1 MHLQARFNKHWA
13 HTFPQFSKDGHFV
26 LAVSGG
32 ADSVVLAHLLK
43 GAGINFEIAHCNFGL
58 RGAES
63 DRDENFV
70 QALAVSLDVPFHVKH
85 FDTNAFAL
93 EHKISIQEAARD
105 LRYAWFATF
114 NTIVVTAHHANDNI
128 ETVFMHFC
136 RGTGIAGLTGIE
148 PYKANERLLR
158 PLLIFH
164 KQEIL
169 DYANEAGIAFVE
181 DSSNSSDK
189 YTRNFFRHQV
199 LPSVR
204 EVYPQSEQNIL
215 LTIKH
220 LREVSEVYK
229 EAMQKIV
236 SKLQFINGNEIHIP
250 VLMWQ
255 KAKPL
260 DTITFEMLYPY
271 GFTAAQVPEVIK
283 LLSAHNGAVLVS
295 GTHRLI
301 KNRNWMILAPLASA
315 INTSVVVVEQND
327 ASIDFPVGTLTLQTT
342 IAQVPDA
349 SDNNTCMLDAAALQ
363 YPLILRPTATG
374 DYFYPLGM
382 QKKKKLSKF
391 LIDLKLSK
399 TAKEKVWVL
408 VSNNRIA
415 WVIGYRIDN
424 RFKITPASKYVVKLS
439 LLAPAL

>member
-13 HTFPQFSKDGHFV
+13 QTFPQFSKDGHFV

-43 GAGINFEIAHCNFGL
+43 GAGVNFEIAHCNFKL

-63 DRDENFV
+63 DREEAFV
-70 QALAVSLDVPFHVKH
+70 KNLAVILDVPFSCKH
-85 FDTNAFAL
+85 FDTEAYATA
-93 EHKISIQEAARD
+93 HKISIQEAARN
-105 LRYAWFATF
+105 LRYDWFATS
-114 NTIVVTAHHANDNI
+114 NKVVITAHHANDNI

-148 PYKANERLLR
+148 PYKVKERLLR
-158 PLLIFH
+158 PLLVFH
-164 KQEIL
+164 KHEII
-169 DYANEAGIAFVE
+169 DYATEAGIAFVE
-181 DSSNSSDK
+181 DSSNASDK

-199 LPSVR
+199 LPSVQ
-204 EVYPQSEQNIL
+204 EVFPKSEQNIL
-215 LTIKH
+215 HTIKH

-229 EAMQKIV
+229 IAMQKIV
-236 SKLQFINGNEIHIP
+236 SKLQFIHGNEIHIP

-260 DTITFEMLYPY
+260 DTVSFELLYPY
-271 GFTAAQVPEVIK
+271 GFTAAQIPEAIK
-283 LLSAHNGAVLVS
+283 LLDAHNGAVLIS
-295 GTHRLI
+295 PTHRLI
-301 KNRNWMILAPLASA
+301 KNRNWMILAPLETST
-315 INTSVVVVEQND
+315 NTSVVVVDQND
-327 ASIDFPVGTLTLQTT
+327 TSVHYPGGVLVLQSS
-342 IAQVPDA
+342 AAMVPEA
-349 SDNNTCMLDAAALQ
+349 SDSNTCMLYAAALQ
-363 YPLILRPTATG
+363 FPLILRPAATG

-391 LIDLKLSK
+391 FIDLKLSK

-408 VSNNRIA
+408 VSDNRIA

-424 RFKITPASKYVVKLS
+424 RFKLTPASTAAVKLTFS
-439 LLAPAL
+439 PATL

>member
-283 LLSAHNGAVLVS
+283 LLSAYNGAVLLS

-301 KNRNWMILAPLASA
+301 KNRNWMILAPLALA

-408 VSNNRIA
+408 VSNNRIV

-424 RFKITPASKYVVKLS
+424 RFKITPASKYAVKLS

>member
-13 HTFPQFSKDGHFV
+13 QTFPQFSKDGHFV

-43 GAGINFEIAHCNFGL
+43 GAGVNFELAHCNFKL

-63 DRDENFV
+63 DRDESFV
-70 QALAVSLDVPFHVKH
+70 KNLAVTLDVPFSCKH
-85 FDTNAFAL
+85 FDTEGYATA
-93 EHKISIQEAARD
+93 HKISIQEAARN
-105 LRYAWFATF
+105 LRYDWFATF
-114 NTIVVTAHHANDNI
+114 NTIVITAHHANDNI

-148 PYKANERLLR
+148 PYKVKERLLR
-158 PLLIFH
+158 PLLVFH
-164 KQEIL
+164 KHEII
-169 DYANEAGIAFVE
+169 DYATEAGIAFVE
-181 DSSNSSDK
+181 DSSNASDK

-199 LPSVR
+199 LPSVQ
-204 EVYPQSEQNIL
+204 EVFPKSEQNIL
-215 LTIKH
+215 HTIKH

-229 EAMQKIV
+229 IAMQKIV
-236 SKLQFINGNEIHIP
+236 SKLQFIHGNEIHIP

-260 DTITFEMLYPY
+260 DTVSFELLYPY
-271 GFTAAQVPEVIK
+271 GFTAAQIPEAIK
-283 LLSAHNGAVLVS
+283 LLDAHNGAVLIS
-295 GTHRLI
+295 PTHRLI
-301 KNRNWMILAPLASA
+301 KNRNWMILAPLETAT
-315 INTSVVVVEQND
+315 NTSVVVVEQD
-327 ASIDFPVGTLTLQTT
+327 DTSVHFPGGVLGLQSS
-342 IAQVPDA
+342 AALVPEA
-349 SDNNTCMLDAAALQ
+349 SDSNTCMLDAAALQ
-363 YPLILRPTATG
+363 FPLILRPAATG

-391 LIDLKLSK
+391 FIDLKLSK

-408 VSNNRIA
+408 VSDNRIA

-424 RFKITPASKYVVKLS
+424 RFKLTPASSGAVKLTFS
-439 LLAPAL
+439 PATL

>member
-43 GAGINFEIAHCNFGL
+43 GAGVNFEIAHCNFKL

-63 DRDENFV
+63 DRDEAFV
-70 QALAVSLDVPFHVKH
+70 KNLAVILDVPFSCKH
-85 FDTNAFAL
+85 FDTEAYATA
-93 EHKISIQEAARD
+93 HKISIQEAARN
-105 LRYAWFATF
+105 LRYDWFATF
-114 NTIVVTAHHANDNI
+114 NTIVITAHHANDNI

-148 PYKANERLLR
+148 PYKVKERLLR
-158 PLLIFH
+158 PLLVFH
-164 KQEIL
+164 KHEII
-169 DYANEAGIAFVE
+169 DYATEAGIAFVE
-181 DSSNSSDK
+181 DSSNASDK
-189 YTRNFFRHQV
+189 YARNFFRHQV
-199 LPSVR
+199 LPAVQ
-204 EVYPQSEQNIL
+204 EVYPKSEQNIL
-215 LTIKH
+215 HTIKH

-229 EAMQKIV
+229 IAMQKIV
-236 SKLQFINGNEIHIP
+236 SKLQFIQGNEIHIP

-260 DTITFEMLYPY
+260 DTVSFELLYPY
-271 GFTAAQVPEVIK
+271 GFTAAQIPEAIK
-283 LLSAHNGAVLVS
+283 LLDAHNGAVLIS
-295 GTHRLI
+295 PTHRLI
-301 KNRNWMILAPLASA
+301 KNRNGMILAPLETST
-315 INTSVVVVEQND
+315 NTSVVVVDQND
-327 ASIDFPVGTLTLQTT
+327 TSVHYPGGVLVLQSS
-342 IAQVPDA
+342 AAMVPEA
-349 SDNNTCMLDAAALQ
+349 SDSNTCMLYAAALQ
-363 YPLILRPTATG
+363 FPLILRPAATG

-391 LIDLKLSK
+391 FIDLKLSK

-408 VSNNRIA
+408 VSDNRIA

-424 RFKITPASKYVVKLS
+424 RFKLTPATSTAVKLS
-439 LLAPAL
+439 FLPSVL

>member
-43 GAGINFEIAHCNFGL
+43 GAGVNFEIAHCNFKL

-63 DRDENFV
+63 DRDEAFV
-70 QALAVSLDVPFHVKH
+70 KNLAVILDVPFSYKH
-85 FDTNAFAL
+85 FDTEAYATA
-93 EHKISIQEAARD
+93 HKISIQEAARN
-105 LRYAWFATF
+105 LRYDWFATF
-114 NTIVVTAHHANDNI
+114 NTIVITAHHANDNI

-148 PYKANERLLR
+148 PYKVKERLLR
-158 PLLIFH
+158 PLLVFH
-164 KQEIL
+164 KHEII
-169 DYANEAGIAFVE
+169 DYATEAGIAFVE
-181 DSSNSSDK
+181 DSSNASDK

-199 LPSVR
+199 LPSVQ
-204 EVYPQSEQNIL
+204 EVFPKSEQNIL
-215 LTIKH
+215 HTIKH

-229 EAMQKIV
+229 IAMQKIV
-236 SKLQFINGNEIHIP
+236 SKLQFIHGNEIHIP

-260 DTITFEMLYPY
+260 DTVSFELLYPY
-271 GFTAAQVPEVIK
+271 GFTAAQIPEAIK
-283 LLSAHNGAVLVS
+283 LLDAHNGAVLIS
-295 GTHRLI
+295 PTHRLI
-301 KNRNWMILAPLASA
+301 KNRNWMILAPLETST
-315 INTSVVVVEQND
+315 NTSVVVVDQND
-327 ASIDFPVGTLTLQTT
+327 TSVHYPGGVLVLQSS
-342 IAQVPDA
+342 AAMVPEA
-349 SDNNTCMLDAAALQ
+349 SDSNTCMLDAAALQ
-363 YPLILRPTATG
+363 FPLILRPAATG

-391 LIDLKLSK
+391 FIDLKLSK

-408 VSNNRIA
+408 VSDNRIA

-424 RFKITPASKYVVKLS
+424 RFKLTPASTAAVKLTFS
-439 LLAPAL
+439 PATL

>member
-13 HTFPQFSKDGHFV
+13 QTFPQFSKDGHFV

-43 GAGINFEIAHCNFGL
+43 GAGVNFEIAHCNFKL

-63 DRDENFV
+63 DRDEAFV
-70 QALAVSLDVPFHVKH
+70 KNLAVTLDVPFSYKH
-85 FDTNAFAL
+85 FDTEAYATA
-93 EHKISIQEAARD
+93 HKISIQEAARN
-105 LRYAWFATF
+105 LRYDWFATF
-114 NTIVVTAHHANDNI
+114 NTIVITAHHANDNI

-148 PYKANERLLR
+148 PYKVKERLLR
-158 PLLIFH
+158 PLLVFH
-164 KQEIL
+164 KHEII
-169 DYANEAGIAFVE
+169 DYATEAGIAFVE
-181 DSSNSSDK
+181 DSSNASDK

-199 LPSVR
+199 LPSVQ
-204 EVYPQSEQNIL
+204 EVFPKSEQNIL
-215 LTIKH
+215 HTIKH

-229 EAMQKIV
+229 IAMQKIV
-236 SKLQFINGNEIHIP
+236 SKLQFIHGNEIHIP

-260 DTITFEMLYPY
+260 DTVSFELLYPY
-271 GFTAAQVPEVIK
+271 GFTAAQIPEAIK
-283 LLSAHNGAVLVS
+283 LLDAHNGAVLIS
-295 GTHRLI
+295 PTHRLI
-301 KNRNWMILAPLASA
+301 KNRNWMILAPLETAT
-315 INTSVVVVEQND
+315 NTSVVVVEQD
-327 ASIDFPVGTLTLQTT
+327 DTSVHFPGGVLGLQSS
-342 IAQVPDA
+342 AALVPEA
-349 SDNNTCMLDAAALQ
+349 SDSNTCMLDAAALQ
-363 YPLILRPTATG
+363 FPLILRPAATG

-391 LIDLKLSK
+391 FIDLKLSK

-408 VSNNRIA
+408 VSDNRIA

-424 RFKITPASKYVVKLS
+424 RFKLTPASSGAVKLTFS
-439 LLAPAL
+439 PATL

>member
-283 LLSAHNGAVLVS
+283 LLSAYNGAVLLS

-301 KNRNWMILAPLASA
+301 KNRNWMILAPLALA

-408 VSNNRIA
+408 VSNNRIV

>member
-13 HTFPQFSKDGHFV
+13 QTFPQFSADGHFV

-63 DRDENFV
+63 DRDEKFV
-70 QALAVSLDVPFHVKH
+70 NALAVSLDVPFHVKH
-85 FDTNAFAL
+85 FDTAANAAEL
-93 EHKISIQEAARD
+93 KISIQEAARD

-114 NTIVVTAHHANDNI
+114 NTVVITAHHANDNI
-128 ETVFMHFC
+128 ETVFMHLC
-136 RGTGIAGLTGIE
+136 RGTGIEGLTGIE
-148 PYKANERLLR
+148 PYKVKERLLR

-164 KQEIL
+164 KHEIL

-181 DSSNSSDK
+181 DSSNGSDK

-199 LPSVR
+199 LPAVR

-215 LTIKH
+215 HTIKH

-229 EAMQKIV
+229 AAMQKIV
-236 SKLQFINGNEIHIP
+236 SKLQFINGHEIHIP

-271 GFTAAQVPEVIK
+271 GFTAAQIPEAIK
-283 LLSAHNGAVLVS
+283 MLSAHNGAVLIS
-295 GTHRLI
+295 PTHRLI
-301 KNRNWMILAPLASA
+301 KNRYWMILAPLETAT
-315 INTSVVVVEQND
+315 NTSVVVVDQND
-327 ASIDFPVGTLTLQTT
+327 ASVNYPGGTIQLQTSA
-342 IAQVPDA
+342 AQVPA
-349 SDNNTCMLDAAALQ
+349 VSDNNTCMLDAAALQ
-363 YPLILRPTATG
+363 FPLILRPAATG

-391 LIDLKLSK
+391 FIDLKLSK

-408 VSNNRIA
+408 VSDNRIA

-424 RFKITPASKYVVKLS
+424 RFKITPASTAAVKCS
-439 LLAPAL
+439 FSPIA

>member
-189 YTRNFFRHQV
+189 YTRNFFRHQL

-229 EAMQKIV
+229 EAMQKIL

-349 SDNNTCMLDAAALQ
+349 SDNNTCMLDAAALK

>member
-1 MHLQARFNKHWA
+1 MHFQARFNKHWA
-13 HTFPQFSKDGHFV
+13 QTFPQFSKDGHFV

-43 GAGINFEIAHCNFGL
+43 GAGINFEIAHCNFKL

-63 DRDENFV
+63 DRDEAFV
-70 QALAVSLDVPFHVKH
+70 KNLAATLDVPFSCKH
-85 FDTNAFAL
+85 FDTEAYATA
-93 EHKISIQEAARD
+93 HKISIQEAARD

-114 NTIVVTAHHANDNI
+114 NTIVITAHHANDNI
-128 ETVFMHFC
+128 ETVFMHLC

-148 PYKANERLLR
+148 PYKVQERLLR
-158 PLLIFH
+158 PLLVFH
-164 KQEIL
+164 KQEII
-169 DYANEAGIAFVE
+169 DYATEAGIAFVE
-181 DSSNSSDK
+181 DSSNASDK
-189 YTRNFFRHQV
+189 YARNFFRHQV
-199 LPSVR
+199 LPAVQ
-204 EVYPQSEQNIL
+204 EVYPKSEQNIL
-215 LTIKH
+215 HTIKH

-229 EAMQKIV
+229 AAMQKIV
-236 SKLQFINGNEIHIP
+236 SKLQFINGHEIHIP

-271 GFTAAQVPEVIK
+271 GFSAAQVPEAIK
-283 LLSAHNGAVLVS
+283 MLSAHNGAVLIS
-295 GTHRLI
+295 PSHRLI
-301 KNRNWMILAPLASA
+301 KNRNWMILAPLETA

-327 ASIDFPVGTLTLQTT
+327 TSVHYPGGTISVQ
-342 IAQVPDA
+342 ISSAQLPEA
-349 SDNNTCMLDAAALQ
+349 SDNNMCMLDEAALQ
-363 YPLILRPTATG
+363 FPLILRPAATG

-391 LIDLKLSK
+391 FIDLKLSK

-424 RFKITPASKYVVKLS
+424 RFKITPASTEAVKFTFS
-439 LLAPAL
+439 PTAL

>member
-13 HTFPQFSKDGHFV
+13 QTFPQFSVDGHFV

-32 ADSVVLAHLLK
+32 ADSAVLAHLLK

-58 RGAES
+58 RAEES
-63 DRDENFV
+63 NRDEAFV
-70 QALAVSLDVPFHVKH
+70 KNLAVALDVPFSCKH
-85 FDTNAFAL
+85 FATKEYASA
-93 EHKISIQEAARD
+93 HKISIQEAARD

-114 NTIVVTAHHANDNI
+114 NTVVITAHHANDNI

-148 PYKANERLLR
+148 PYKVKERLLR

-164 KQEIL
+164 KQEIV
-169 DYANEAGIAFVE
+169 DYAKNEGIEFVE
-181 DSSNSSDK
+181 DSSNVSDK

-199 LPSVR
+199 LPAVQV
-204 EVYPQSEQNIL
+204 VYPQSEQNIL
-215 LTIKH
+215 HTIKH

-229 EAMQKIV
+229 AAMQKMV

-260 DTITFEMLYPY
+260 DTITFEMLYPF
-271 GFTAAQVPEVIK
+271 GFTAAQVPEAIK
-283 LLSAHNGAVLVS
+283 LLTANNGAVLIS
-295 GTHRLI
+295 PTHRLI
-301 KNRNWMILAPLASA
+301 KNRNWMIFAPLEAA
-315 INTSVVVVEQND
+315 NNTSVVVVDQND
-327 ASIDFPVGTLTLQTT
+327 TSVDFPGGKLTLQTT
-342 IAQVPDA
+342 APEVPEA
-349 SDNNTCMLDAAALQ
+349 SDNNTCMLDAVDLQ
-363 YPLILRPTATG
+363 FPLILRPAAAG

-391 LIDLKLSK
+391 FIDLKLSK
-399 TAKEKVWVL
+399 IAKEKVWVL
-408 VSNNRIA
+408 VSDTRIV

-424 RFKITPASKYVVKLS
+424 RFKMKSASTAAVKLS
-439 LLAPAL
+439 YLPNFL

>member
-13 HTFPQFSKDGHFV
+13 QTFPQFSADGHFV

-63 DRDENFV
+63 DRDEKFV
-70 QALAVSLDVPFHVKH
+70 NALAVSLDVPFHVKH
-85 FDTNAFAL
+85 FDTAANAAEL
-93 EHKISIQEAARD
+93 KISIQEAARD

-114 NTIVVTAHHANDNI
+114 NTVVITAHHANDNI
-128 ETVFMHFC
+128 ETVFMHLC

-148 PYKANERLLR
+148 PYKVKERLLR

-164 KQEIL
+164 KQEIV

-199 LPSVR
+199 LTAVR

-215 LTIKH
+215 HTIKH

-229 EAMQKIV
+229 AAMQKIV

-260 DTITFEMLYPY
+260 DTITFELLYPF
-271 GFTAAQVPEVIK
+271 GFTAAQMPEAIK
-283 LLSAHNGAVLVS
+283 ILSAHNGAVLIS
-295 GTHRLI
+295 PTHRLI
-301 KNRNWMILAPLASA
+301 KNRNWMIVAPLATAS
-315 INTSVVVVEQND
+315 NTSLVVVEQND
-327 ASIDFPVGTLTLQTT
+327 ASIDFPAGTLTLQTT
-342 IAQVPDA
+342 IAQVPDT
-349 SDNNTCMLDAAALQ
+349 SDNNTCLLDAAALQ
-363 YPLILRPTATG
+363 FPLILRPAATG

-391 LIDLKLSK
+391 FIDLKLSK

-408 VSNNRIA
+408 VSDNRIV

-424 RFKITPASKYVVKLS
+424 RFKITPASKNAFKLN

>member
-43 GAGINFEIAHCNFGL
+43 GAGVNFEIAHCNFKL

-63 DRDENFV
+63 DRDEAFV
-70 QALAVSLDVPFHVKH
+70 KNLAVILDVPFSCKH
-85 FDTNAFAL
+85 FDTEAYATA
-93 EHKISIQEAARD
+93 HKISIQEAARN
-105 LRYAWFATF
+105 LRYDWFATF
-114 NTIVVTAHHANDNI
+114 NTIVITAHHANDNI

-148 PYKANERLLR
+148 PYKVKERLLR
-158 PLLIFH
+158 PLLVFH
-164 KQEIL
+164 KHEII
-169 DYANEAGIAFVE
+169 DYATEAGIAFVE
-181 DSSNSSDK
+181 DSSNASDK

-199 LPSVR
+199 LPSVQ
-204 EVYPQSEQNIL
+204 EVFPKSEQNIL
-215 LTIKH
+215 HTIKH

-229 EAMQKIV
+229 IAMQKIV
-236 SKLQFINGNEIHIP
+236 SKLQFIHGNEIHIP

-260 DTITFEMLYPY
+260 DTVSFELLYPY
-271 GFTAAQVPEVIK
+271 GFTAAQIPEAIK
-283 LLSAHNGAVLVS
+283 LLYAHNGAVLIS
-295 GTHRLI
+295 PTHRLI
-301 KNRNWMILAPLASA
+301 KNRNWMILAPLETST
-315 INTSVVVVEQND
+315 NTSVVVVDQND
-327 ASIDFPVGTLTLQTT
+327 TSVHYPGGVLVLQSS
-342 IAQVPDA
+342 AAMVPEA
-349 SDNNTCMLDAAALQ
+349 SDSNTCMLYAAALQ
-363 YPLILRPTATG
+363 FPLILRPAATG

-391 LIDLKLSK
+391 FIDLKLSK

-408 VSNNRIA
+408 VSDNRIA

-424 RFKITPASKYVVKLS
+424 RFKLTPASSAAVKLTFS
-439 LLAPAL
+439 PAAL

>member
-13 HTFPQFSKDGHFV
+13 QTFPQFSADGHFV

-63 DRDENFV
+63 DRDEKFV
-70 QALAVSLDVPFHVKH
+70 NALAVSLDVPFHVKH
-85 FDTNAFAL
+85 FDTAAYAAEL
-93 EHKISIQEAARD
+93 KISIQEAARD

-114 NTIVVTAHHANDNI
+114 NTVVITAHHANDNI
-128 ETVFMHFC
+128 ETVFMHLC

-148 PYKANERLLR
+148 PYKVKERLLR

-189 YTRNFFRHQV
+189 YARNFFRHQV
-199 LPSVR
+199 LPAVQ

-215 LTIKH
+215 HTIKH

-229 EAMQKIV
+229 TAMQKIV

-255 KAKPL
+255 KSKPL
-260 DTITFEMLYPY
+260 DTITFEMLYPF
-271 GFTAAQVPEVIK
+271 GFTAAQVPEAIK
-283 LLSAHNGAVLVS
+283 LLSAHNGAVLIS
-295 GTHRLI
+295 PTHRLI
-301 KNRNWMILAPLASA
+301 KNRNWMIVAPLATA

-327 ASIDFPVGTLTLQTT
+327 ASIDFPAGTLTLQTT
-342 IAQVPDA
+342 IAQVPDT
-349 SDNNTCMLDAAALQ
+349 SDNNTCMLDAAALKF
-363 YPLILRPTATG
+363 PLILRPAATG

-391 LIDLKLSK
+391 FIDLKLSK

-408 VSNNRIA
+408 VSDNRIA

-424 RFKITPASKYVVKLS
+424 RFKITPASKNAVKLN

>member
-1 MHLQARFNKHWA
+1 MHFQARFNKHWA
-13 HTFPQFSKDGHFV
+13 QTFPQFSKDGHFV

-43 GAGINFEIAHCNFGL
+43 GAGINFEIAHCNFKL

-63 DRDENFV
+63 DRDEDFV
-70 QALAVSLDVPFHVKH
+70 KNLAVTLDVPFSCKH
-85 FDTNAFAL
+85 FDTNTYAA
-93 EHKISIQEAARD
+93 ENKISIQEAARD
-105 LRYAWFATF
+105 LRYTWFATF
-114 NTIVVTAHHANDNI
+114 NTIVITAHHANDNI

-148 PYKANERLLR
+148 PYKVKERLLR
-158 PLLIFH
+158 PILVYH
-164 KQEIL
+164 KQEII
-169 DYANEAGIAFVE
+169 DYATEAAIAFVE
-181 DSSNSSDK
+181 DSSNASDK
-189 YTRNFFRHQV
+189 YARNFFRHQV
-199 LPSVR
+199 LPAVQ

-215 LTIKH
+215 HTIKH

-229 EAMQKIV
+229 AAMQKIV
-236 SKLQFINGNEIHIP
+236 SKLQFINGHEIHIP

-271 GFTAAQVPEVIK
+271 GFTAAQVPEAIK
-283 LLSAHNGAVLVS
+283 MLSAHNGAVLLS
-295 GTHRLI
+295 NTHRLI
-301 KNRNWMILAPLASA
+301 KNRNWMILAPLETAT
-315 INTSVVVVEQND
+315 NTSVVVVDQND
-327 ASIDFPVGTLTLQTT
+327 TSVHFPSGTIRLQNS
-342 IAQVPDA
+342 AALVPEA
-349 SDNNTCMLDAAALQ
+349 SDNNSCMLDVAGLQ
-363 YPLILRPTATG
+363 FPLILRPAATG

-391 LIDLKLSK
+391 FIDLKLSK

-408 VSNNRIA
+408 VSGNRIA

-424 RFKITPASKYVVKLS
+424 RFKLTPATSTAVKLS
-439 LLAPAL
+439 FLPSVL

>member
-1 MHLQARFNKHWA
+1 MHFQARFNKHWA
-13 HTFPQFSKDGHFV
+13 QTFPQFSADGHFV

-32 ADSVVLAHLLK
+32 ADSVVLAYLLK
-43 GAGINFEIAHCNFGL
+43 GAGINFEIAHCNFKL

-63 DRDENFV
+63 DRDEAFV
-70 QALAVSLDVPFHVKH
+70 KKLAVTLDVPFSCKH
-85 FDTNAFAL
+85 FDTNSYAT
-93 EHKISIQEAARD
+93 ENKISIQEAARD
-105 LRYAWFATF
+105 LRYTWFATF
-114 NTIVVTAHHANDNI
+114 NTIVITAHHANDNI

-148 PYKANERLLR
+148 PYKVKERLLR
-158 PLLIFH
+158 PLLVFH
-164 KQEIL
+164 KQEII
-169 DYANEAGIAFVE
+169 DYATEAGIAFVE
-181 DSSNSSDK
+181 DSSNASDK

-199 LPSVR
+199 LPAVQ

-215 LTIKH
+215 HTIKH

-229 EAMQKIV
+229 GAMQKIV
-236 SKLQFINGNEIHIP
+236 SKLQFINGHEIHIP

-271 GFTAAQVPEVIK
+271 GFTAAQIPEAIK
-283 LLSAHNGAVLVS
+283 MLSAHNGAVLIS
-295 GTHRLI
+295 PTHRLI
-301 KNRNWMILAPLASA
+301 KNRNWMILAPLETA

-327 ASIDFPVGTLTLQTT
+327 ASVHYPGGTLQLQTS
-342 IAQVPDA
+342 AVQVPA
-349 SDNNTCMLDAAALQ
+349 VSDNNTCMLDAAALQ
-363 YPLILRPTATG
+363 FPLILRPAGTG

-391 LIDLKLSK
+391 FIDLKLSK

-408 VSNNRIA
+408 VSDNRIA

-424 RFKITPASKYVVKLS
+424 RFKITPASTAAVKCSFLPII
-439 LLAPAL
+439 L

>member
-1 MHLQARFNKHWA
+1 MHFQARFNKHWA
-13 HTFPQFSKDGHFV
+13 QTFPQFSKDGHFV

-43 GAGINFEIAHCNFGL
+43 GAGINFEIAHCNFKL

-63 DRDENFV
+63 DRDEAFV
-70 QALAVSLDVPFHVKH
+70 KNLAATLDVPFSCKH
-85 FDTNAFAL
+85 FDTEAYATA
-93 EHKISIQEAARD
+93 HKISIQEAARD

-114 NTIVVTAHHANDNI
+114 NTIVITAHHANDNI
-128 ETVFMHFC
+128 ETVFMHLC

-148 PYKANERLLR
+148 PYKVQERLLR
-158 PLLIFH
+158 PLLVFH
-164 KQEIL
+164 KQEII
-169 DYANEAGIAFVE
+169 DYATEAAIAFVE
-181 DSSNSSDK
+181 DSSNASEK
-189 YTRNFFRHQV
+189 YARNFFRHQV
-199 LPSVR
+199 LPAVQ

-215 LTIKH
+215 HTIKH

-229 EAMQKIV
+229 AAMQKIV
-236 SKLQFINGNEIHIP
+236 SKLQFINGHEIHIP

-271 GFTAAQVPEVIK
+271 GFSAAQVPEAIK
-283 LLSAHNGAVLVS
+283 MLSAHNGAVLIS
-295 GTHRLI
+295 PSHRLI
-301 KNRNWMILAPLASA
+301 KNRNWMILAPLETA

-327 ASIDFPVGTLTLQTT
+327 TSVHFPGGTIRIKTSATL
-342 IAQVPDA
+342 VPDA

-363 YPLILRPTATG
+363 FPLILRPAATG

-391 LIDLKLSK
+391 FIDLKLSK

-424 RFKITPASKYVVKLS
+424 RFKITPASTEAVKFTFS
-439 LLAPAL
+439 PTAL

>member
-43 GAGINFEIAHCNFGL
+43 GAGVNFEIAHCNFKL

-63 DRDENFV
+63 DRDEAFV
-70 QALAVSLDVPFHVKH
+70 KNLAVILDVPFSYKH
-85 FDTNAFAL
+85 FDTEAYATA
-93 EHKISIQEAARD
+93 HKISIQEAARN
-105 LRYAWFATF
+105 LRYDWFATF
-114 NTIVVTAHHANDNI
+114 NTIVITAHHANDNI

-148 PYKANERLLR
+148 PYKVKERLLR
-158 PLLIFH
+158 PLLVFH
-164 KQEIL
+164 KQEII
-169 DYANEAGIAFVE
+169 DYATEAGIAFVE
-181 DSSNSSDK
+181 DSSNASDK

-199 LPSVR
+199 LPSVQ
-204 EVYPQSEQNIL
+204 EVFPKSEQNIL
-215 LTIKH
+215 HTIKH

-229 EAMQKIV
+229 IAMQKIV
-236 SKLQFINGNEIHIP
+236 SKLQFIHGNEIHIP

-260 DTITFEMLYPY
+260 DTVSFELLYPY
-271 GFTAAQVPEVIK
+271 GFTAAQIPEAIK
-283 LLSAHNGAVLVS
+283 LLDAHNGAVLIS
-295 GTHRLI
+295 PTHRLI
-301 KNRNWMILAPLASA
+301 KNRNWMILAPLETST
-315 INTSVVVVEQND
+315 NTSVVVVDQND
-327 ASIDFPVGTLTLQTT
+327 TSVHYPGGVLVLQSS
-342 IAQVPDA
+342 AAMVPEA
-349 SDNNTCMLDAAALQ
+349 SDSNTCMLYAAALQ
-363 YPLILRPTATG
+363 FPLILRPAATG

-391 LIDLKLSK
+391 FIDLKLSK

-408 VSNNRIA
+408 VSDNRIA

-424 RFKITPASKYVVKLS
+424 RFKLTPASTAAVKLTFS
-439 LLAPAL
+439 PATL

>member
-13 HTFPQFSKDGHFV
+13 QTFPQFSKDGHFV

-43 GAGINFEIAHCNFGL
+43 GAGINFEIAHCNFKL

-63 DRDENFV
+63 DRDEDFV
-70 QALAVSLDVPFHVKH
+70 KNLAVTLDVPFSSKH
-85 FDTNAFAL
+85 FDTEAYATA
-93 EHKISIQEAARD
+93 HKISIQEAARD

-114 NTIVVTAHHANDNI
+114 NTIVITAHHANDNI

-148 PYKANERLLR
+148 PYKVKERLLR
-158 PLLIFH
+158 PLLVFH
-164 KQEIL
+164 KHEII
-169 DYANEAGIAFVE
+169 DYATEAGIAFVE
-181 DSSNSSDK
+181 DSSNASDK

-199 LPSVR
+199 LPSVQ
-204 EVYPQSEQNIL
+204 EVYPKSEQNIL
-215 LTIKH
+215 HTIKH

-229 EAMQKIV
+229 IAMQKIV
-236 SKLQFINGNEIHIP
+236 SKLQFIQGNEIHIP

-260 DTITFEMLYPY
+260 DTVSFELLYPY
-271 GFTAAQVPEVIK
+271 GFTAAQIPEAIK
-283 LLSAHNGAVLVS
+283 LLDAHNGAVLIS
-295 GTHRLI
+295 PTHRLI
-301 KNRNWMILAPLASA
+301 KNRNWMILAPLETAT
-315 INTSVVVVEQND
+315 NTSVVVVEQND
-327 ASIDFPVGTLTLQTT
+327 TSVHFPGGVLGLQSS
-342 IAQVPDA
+342 AALVPEA
-349 SDNNTCMLDAAALQ
+349 SDSNTCMLDAAALQ
-363 YPLILRPTATG
+363 FPLILRPAATG

-391 LIDLKLSK
+391 FIDLKLSK

-408 VSNNRIA
+408 VSDNRIA

-424 RFKITPASKYVVKLS
+424 RFKLTPASSGAVKLTFS
-439 LLAPAL
+439 PATL

>member
-13 HTFPQFSKDGHFV
+13 QTFPQFSADGHFV

-43 GAGINFEIAHCNFGL
+43 GAGINFEIAHCNFKL

-63 DRDENFV
+63 DRDEAFV
-70 QALAVSLDVPFHVKH
+70 KNLAVTLDVPFHVKH
-85 FDTNAFAL
+85 FDTAACAAEL
-93 EHKISIQEAARD
+93 KISIQEAARD
-105 LRYAWFATF
+105 LRYSWFATF
-114 NTIVVTAHHANDNI
+114 NTVVITAHHANDNI
-128 ETVFMHFC
+128 ETVFMHLC

-148 PYKANERLLR
+148 PYKTKERLLR
-158 PLLIFH
+158 PLLVFH
-164 KQEIL
+164 KQEII
-169 DYANEAGIAFVE
+169 DYATESGIAFVE

-199 LPSVR
+199 LPAVQ

-215 LTIKH
+215 HTIKH

-229 EAMQKIV
+229 AAMQKIV

-250 VLMWQ
+250 ALMWQ

-260 DTITFEMLYPY
+260 DTITFEMLYPF
-271 GFTAAQVPEVIK
+271 GFTAAQVPEAIK
-283 LLSAHNGAVLVS
+283 LLSAHNGAVMHS
-295 GTHRLI
+295 STHRLI
-301 KNRNWMILAPLASA
+301 KNRNWMIVAPLATAS
-315 INTSVVVVEQND
+315 NTSLVVVEQND
-327 ASIDFPVGTLTLQTT
+327 ASIDFPGGTLTLQTAT
-342 IAQVPDA
+342 AQVPDA
-349 SDNNTCMLDAAALQ
+349 SDNNTCMLDTATLQ
-363 YPLILRPTATG
+363 YPLILRPAATG

-391 LIDLKLSK
+391 FIDLKLSK

-424 RFKITPASKYVVKLS
+424 RFKITPASNTAVKLS
-439 LLAPAL
+439 FLPSVL

>member
-13 HTFPQFSKDGHFV
+13 QTFPQFSADGHFV
-26 LAVSGG
+26 LALSGG
-32 ADSVVLAHLLK
+32 ADSVVLAHFLK

-63 DRDENFV
+63 DRDEKFV
-70 QALAVSLDVPFHVKH
+70 NALAVSLDVPFHVKH
-85 FDTNAFAL
+85 FDTAAYAAEL
-93 EHKISIQEAARD
+93 KISIQEAARD

-114 NTIVVTAHHANDNI
+114 NTVVITAHHANDNI
-128 ETVFMHFC
+128 ETVFMHLC

-148 PYKANERLLR
+148 PYKAKERLLR

-169 DYANEAGIAFVE
+169 DYANETGIAFVE

-199 LPSVR
+199 LPAVQ
-204 EVYPQSEQNIL
+204 EVYPQSEQNIIH
-215 LTIKH
+215 TIKH

-255 KAKPL
+255 KSKPL
-260 DTITFEMLYPY
+260 DTITFEMLYPF
-271 GFTAAQVPEVIK
+271 GFTAAQMPEAIK
-283 LLSAHNGAVLVS
+283 LLSAHNGAVLIS
-295 GTHRLI
+295 PTHRLI
-301 KNRNWMILAPLASA
+301 KNRNWMILAPLATA

-327 ASIDFPVGTLTLQTT
+327 ASIDFPGGTLTLQTT
-342 IAQVPDA
+342 IAQVSDA
-349 SDNNTCMLDAAALQ
+349 SDNNTCMLDAAALKF
-363 YPLILRPTATG
+363 PLILRPAATG

-391 LIDLKLSK
+391 FIDLKLSK

-408 VSNNRIA
+408 ASDNRIV

-424 RFKITPASKYVVKLS
+424 RFKITPASKNAFKLS

>member
-1 MHLQARFNKHWA
+1 
-13 HTFPQFSKDGHFV
+13 V

-43 GAGINFEIAHCNFGL
+43 GAGINFEIAHCNFKL

-63 DRDENFV
+63 DRDEDFV
-70 QALAVSLDVPFHVKH
+70 KNLAVTLDVPFSCKH
-85 FDTNAFAL
+85 FDTNTYAA
-93 EHKISIQEAARD
+93 ENKISIQEAARD
-105 LRYAWFATF
+105 LRYTWFATF
-114 NTIVVTAHHANDNI
+114 NTIVITAHHANDNI

-148 PYKANERLLR
+148 PYKVKERLLR
-158 PLLIFH
+158 PILVFH
-164 KQEIL
+164 KQEII
-169 DYANEAGIAFVE
+169 DYATEAAIAFVE
-181 DSSNSSDK
+181 DSSNASDK
-189 YTRNFFRHQV
+189 YARNFFRHQV
-199 LPSVR
+199 LPAVQ

-215 LTIKH
+215 HTIKH

-229 EAMQKIV
+229 AAMQKIV
-236 SKLQFINGNEIHIP
+236 SKLQFINGHEIHIP

-271 GFTAAQVPEVIK
+271 GFTAAQVPEAIK
-283 LLSAHNGAVLVS
+283 MLSAHNGAVLLS
-295 GTHRLI
+295 NTHRLI
-301 KNRNWMILAPLASA
+301 KNRNWMILAPLETAT
-315 INTSVVVVEQND
+315 NTSVVVVDQND
-327 ASIDFPVGTLTLQTT
+327 TSVHFPSGTIRLQNS
-342 IAQVPDA
+342 AALVPEA
-349 SDNNTCMLDAAALQ
+349 SDNNSCMLDVAGLQ
-363 YPLILRPTATG
+363 FPLILRPAATG

-391 LIDLKLSK
+391 FIDLKLSK

-408 VSNNRIA
+408 VSGNRIA

-424 RFKITPASKYVVKLS
+424 RFKLTPATSTAVKLS
-439 LLAPAL
+439 FLPSVL

>member
-13 HTFPQFSKDGHFV
+13 QTFPQFSKDGHFV

-43 GAGINFEIAHCNFGL
+43 GAGVNFEIAHCNFKL

-63 DRDENFV
+63 DRDEAFV
-70 QALAVSLDVPFHVKH
+70 KNLAVILDVPFSCKH
-85 FDTNAFAL
+85 FDTEAYATA
-93 EHKISIQEAARD
+93 HKISIQEAARN
-105 LRYAWFATF
+105 LRYDWFATF
-114 NTIVVTAHHANDNI
+114 NTIVITAHHANDNI

-148 PYKANERLLR
+148 PYKVKERLLR
-158 PLLIFH
+158 PLLVFH
-164 KQEIL
+164 KHEII
-169 DYANEAGIAFVE
+169 DYATEAGIAFVE
-181 DSSNSSDK
+181 DSSNASDK

-199 LPSVR
+199 LPSVQ
-204 EVYPQSEQNIL
+204 EVFPKSEQNIL
-215 LTIKH
+215 HTIKH

-229 EAMQKIV
+229 VAMQKIV
-236 SKLQFINGNEIHIP
+236 SKLQFIHGNEIHIP

-271 GFTAAQVPEVIK
+271 GFTAAQVPEAIK
-283 LLSAHNGAVLVS
+283 MLGAHNGAVLLS
-295 GTHRLI
+295 NTHRLI
-301 KNRNWMILAPLASA
+301 KNRNWMILAPLETA

-327 ASIDFPVGTLTLQTT
+327 TSVHYPGGTISLQ
-342 IAQVPDA
+342 ISSAQLPEA
-349 SDNNTCMLDAAALQ
+349 SDNNMCMLDAAALQ
-363 YPLILRPTATG
+363 FPLILRPAATG

-391 LIDLKLSK
+391 FIDLKLSK

-424 RFKITPASKYVVKLS
+424 RFKITPASTEAVKFTFS
-439 LLAPAL
+439 PTAL

>member
-13 HTFPQFSKDGHFV
+13 QTFPQFSADGHFV

-43 GAGINFEIAHCNFGL
+43 AAGINFEIAHCNFTL

-63 DRDENFV
+63 DRDEEFV
-70 QALAVSLDVPFHVKH
+70 KKLAVTLDVPFSCKH
-85 FDTNAFAL
+85 FATQEYATA
-93 EHKISIQEAARD
+93 HKISIQEAARD

-114 NTIVVTAHHANDNI
+114 NTIVITAHHANDNI
-128 ETVFMHFC
+128 ETVFMHLC

-148 PYKANERLLR
+148 PYKVKERLLR
-158 PLLIFH
+158 PLLIFY

-169 DYANEAGIAFVE
+169 DYAKEAGIAFVE

-189 YTRNFFRHQV
+189 YARNFFRHQV
-199 LPSVR
+199 LPAVR

-215 LTIKH
+215 HTIKH

-229 EAMQKIV
+229 AAMQKIV

-260 DTITFEMLYPY
+260 DTITFEMLYPF
-271 GFTAAQVPEVIK
+271 GFTAAQMPEAIK
-283 LLSAHNGAVLVS
+283 LLSAHNGAVLIS
-295 GTHRLI
+295 PTHRLI
-301 KNRNWMILAPLASA
+301 KNRNWMIVAPLATANS
-315 INTSVVVVEQND
+315 TSLVVVEQND
-327 ASIDFPVGTLTLQTT
+327 ASINFPGGKLALQTT
-342 IAQVPDA
+342 AAELPET
-349 SDNNTCMLDAAALQ
+349 SDNNTCILDCVALQ
-363 YPLILRPTATG
+363 FPLILRPAATG

-391 LIDLKLSK
+391 FIDLKLSK

-408 VSNNRIA
+408 VSDNRIV

-424 RFKITPASKYVVKLS
+424 RFKITPASTAAVKLS
-439 LLAPAL
+439 FLPNVL

>member
-43 GAGINFEIAHCNFGL
+43 GAGVNFEIAHCNFKL

-63 DRDENFV
+63 DRDEAFV
-70 QALAVSLDVPFHVKH
+70 KNLAVILDVPFSYKH
-85 FDTNAFAL
+85 FDTEAYATA
-93 EHKISIQEAARD
+93 HKISIQEAARN
-105 LRYAWFATF
+105 LRYDWFATF
-114 NTIVVTAHHANDNI
+114 NTIVITAHHANDNI

-148 PYKANERLLR
+148 PYKVKERLLR
-158 PLLIFH
+158 PLLVFH
-164 KQEIL
+164 KHEII
-169 DYANEAGIAFVE
+169 DYATEAGIAFVE
-181 DSSNSSDK
+181 DSSNASDK

-199 LPSVR
+199 LPSVQ
-204 EVYPQSEQNIL
+204 EVFPKSEQNIL
-215 LTIKH
+215 HTIKH

-229 EAMQKIV
+229 IAMQKIV
-236 SKLQFINGNEIHIP
+236 SKLQFIHGNEIHIP

-260 DTITFEMLYPY
+260 DTVSFELLYPY
-271 GFTAAQVPEVIK
+271 GFTAAQIPEAIK
-283 LLSAHNGAVLVS
+283 LLDAHNGAVLIS
-295 GTHRLI
+295 PTHRLI
-301 KNRNWMILAPLASA
+301 KNRNWMILAPLETST
-315 INTSVVVVEQND
+315 NTSVVVVDQND
-327 ASIDFPVGTLTLQTT
+327 TSVHYPGGVLVLQSS
-342 IAQVPDA
+342 AAMVPEA
-349 SDNNTCMLDAAALQ
+349 SDSNTCMLYAAALQ
-363 YPLILRPTATG
+363 FPLILRPAATG

-391 LIDLKLSK
+391 FIDLKLSK

-408 VSNNRIA
+408 VSDNRIA

-424 RFKITPASKYVVKLS
+424 RFKLTPASTAAVKLTFS
-439 LLAPAL
+439 PATL

>member
-13 HTFPQFSKDGHFV
+13 QTFPQFSADGHFV

-63 DRDENFV
+63 DRDEKFV
-70 QALAVSLDVPFHVKH
+70 NALAVSLDVPFHVKH
-85 FDTNAFAL
+85 FDTAAYAAEL
-93 EHKISIQEAARD
+93 KISIQEAARD

-114 NTIVVTAHHANDNI
+114 NTVVITAHHANDNI
-128 ETVFMHFC
+128 ETVFMHLC

-148 PYKANERLLR
+148 PYKVKERLLR

-189 YTRNFFRHQV
+189 YARNFFRHQV
-199 LPSVR
+199 LPAVQ

-215 LTIKH
+215 HTIKH

-229 EAMQKIV
+229 AAMQKIV

-255 KAKPL
+255 KSKPL
-260 DTITFEMLYPY
+260 DTITFEMLYPF
-271 GFTAAQVPEVIK
+271 GFTAAQVPEAIK
-283 LLSAHNGAVLVS
+283 LLSAHNGAVLIS
-295 GTHRLI
+295 PTHRLI
-301 KNRNWMILAPLASA
+301 KNRNWMIVAPLTTA

-327 ASIDFPVGTLTLQTT
+327 ASIDFPAGTLTLQTT

-349 SDNNTCMLDAAALQ
+349 SDNNTCMLDAAALKF
-363 YPLILRPTATG
+363 PLILRPAATG

-391 LIDLKLSK
+391 FIDLKLSK

-408 VSNNRIA
+408 VSDNRIV

-424 RFKITPASKYVVKLS
+424 RFKITPASKNAVKLS
-439 LLAPAL
+439 LFAPAL

>member
-13 HTFPQFSKDGHFV
+13 QTFPQFSADGHFV

-63 DRDENFV
+63 DRDEAFV
-70 QALAVSLDVPFHVKH
+70 KNLAVTIDVPFHVKH
-85 FDTNAFAL
+85 FDTNKYAAEL
-93 EHKISIQEAARD
+93 KISIQEAARD

-114 NTIVVTAHHANDNI
+114 NTIVITAHHANDNI
-128 ETVFMHFC
+128 ETVFMHLC

-148 PYKANERLLR
+148 PYKVKERLLR

-181 DSSNSSDK
+181 DSSNGSDK

-199 LPSVR
+199 LPAVQ

-215 LTIKH
+215 HTIKH

-229 EAMQKIV
+229 AAMQKIV

-260 DTITFEMLYPY
+260 DTITFEMLYPF
-271 GFTAAQVPEVIK
+271 GFTAAQMPEAIK
-283 LLSAHNGAVLVS
+283 LLSAHNGAVLIS
-295 GTHRLI
+295 PTHRLI
-301 KNRNWMILAPLASA
+301 KNRNWMIVAPLATA

-327 ASIDFPVGTLTLQTT
+327 ASIDFPGGTLTLQTI
-342 IAQVPDA
+342 IAQVPDT
-349 SDNNTCMLDAAALQ
+349 SDNNTCMLDAAALKF
-363 YPLILRPTATG
+363 PLILRTAATG

-391 LIDLKLSK
+391 FIDLKLSK

-408 VSNNRIA
+408 VSDNRIA

-424 RFKITPASKYVVKLS
+424 RFKITPASNTAVKLS
-439 LLAPAL
+439 FLPSVL

>member
-13 HTFPQFSKDGHFV
+13 QTFPQFSKDGHFV

-43 GAGINFEIAHCNFGL
+43 GAGINFEIAHCNFKL

-63 DRDENFV
+63 DRDEDFV
-70 QALAVSLDVPFHVKH
+70 KNLAVTLDVPFSCKH
-85 FDTNAFAL
+85 FDTNTYAA
-93 EHKISIQEAARD
+93 ENKISIQEAARD
-105 LRYAWFATF
+105 LRYTWFATF
-114 NTIVVTAHHANDNI
+114 NTIVITAHHANDNI

-148 PYKANERLLR
+148 PYKVKERLLR
-158 PLLIFH
+158 PILVFH
-164 KQEIL
+164 KQEII
-169 DYANEAGIAFVE
+169 DYATEAAIAFVE
-181 DSSNSSDK
+181 DSSNASDK
-189 YTRNFFRHQV
+189 YARNFFRHQV
-199 LPSVR
+199 LPAVQ

-215 LTIKH
+215 HTIKH

-229 EAMQKIV
+229 AAMQKIV
-236 SKLQFINGNEIHIP
+236 SKLQFINGHEIHIP

-271 GFTAAQVPEVIK
+271 GFTAAQVPEAIK
-283 LLSAHNGAVLVS
+283 MLSAHNGAVLLS
-295 GTHRLI
+295 NTHRLI
-301 KNRNWMILAPLASA
+301 KNRNWMILAPLETAT
-315 INTSVVVVEQND
+315 NTSVVVVDQND
-327 ASIDFPVGTLTLQTT
+327 TSVHFPSGTIRLQNS
-342 IAQVPDA
+342 AALVPEA
-349 SDNNTCMLDAAALQ
+349 SDNNSCMLDVAGLQ
-363 YPLILRPTATG
+363 FPLILRPAATG

-391 LIDLKLSK
+391 FIDLKLSK

-408 VSNNRIA
+408 VSGNRIA

-424 RFKITPASKYVVKLS
+424 RFKLTPATSTAVKLS
-439 LLAPAL
+439 FLPSVL

>member
-1 MHLQARFNKHWA
+1 MHFQARFNKHWA
-13 HTFPQFSKDGHFV
+13 QTFPQFGKGGHFV

-63 DRDENFV
+63 DRDEAFV
-70 QALAVSLDVPFHVKH
+70 KNLAVTLDVPFSCKH
-85 FDTNAFAL
+85 FDTNTYAA
-93 EHKISIQEAARD
+93 ENKISIQEAARD

-114 NTIVVTAHHANDNI
+114 NTIIITAHHANDNI

-148 PYKANERLLR
+148 PYKVKERLLR
-158 PLLIFH
+158 PLLVFH
-164 KQEIL
+164 KQEIIN
-169 DYANEAGIAFVE
+169 YAYEVGIAFVE
-181 DSSNSSDK
+181 DSSNASDK

-199 LPSVR
+199 LPAMQ

-215 LTIKH
+215 HTIKH
-220 LREVSEVYK
+220 LREVSEVYNA
-229 EAMQKIV
+229 AMQKIV
-236 SKLQFINGNEIHIP
+236 SKLQFINGHEIHIP

-271 GFTAAQVPEVIK
+271 GFSAAQVPEAIK
-283 LLSAHNGAVLVS
+283 MLGAHNGAVLLS
-295 GTHRLI
+295 NTHRLI
-301 KNRNWMILAPLASA
+301 KNRNWMILAPLETAT
-315 INTSVVVVEQND
+315 NTSVVVVEQND
-327 ASIDFPVGTLTLQTT
+327 TSVHFPGGTISLQTS
-342 IAQVPDA
+342 AALVPEA

-363 YPLILRPTATG
+363 FPLILRPAATG

-391 LIDLKLSK
+391 FIDIKLSK

-415 WVIGYRIDN
+415 WVIGYRIDD
-424 RFKITPASKYVVKLS
+424 RFKLTPTSTTAVKFTFS
-439 LLAPAL
+439 PTAL